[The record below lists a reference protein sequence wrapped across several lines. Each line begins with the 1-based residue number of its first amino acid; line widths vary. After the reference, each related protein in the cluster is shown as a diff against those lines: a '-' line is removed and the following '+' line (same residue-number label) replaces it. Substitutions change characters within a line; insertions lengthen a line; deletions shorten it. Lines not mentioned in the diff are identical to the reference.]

1 MSMPRPVVAFALA
14 GAAVISW
21 ALYRKRR
28 KDQDK
33 QQQDQRQ
40 QDKEEQQ
47 RVIIEPMEQ
56 PLVPDREVTN
66 LHMPMSERP
75 NITSVQE
82 DTTQVSIKE
91 LLIYPIK
98 SCQGVSLPCAKL
110 SRHGFLHD
118 REFVLCGP
126 RNDVER
132 LTARM
137 KGCEVPEREE
147 DVDPAEAYLPVT
159 LRNTPMMALVSVHV
173 DACSDDMRLIVH
185 APDMPELKISE
196 KTMTPITRRVQGTPF
211 GGEPLCG
218 QDCGEAA
225 GSWFSRLLDVDGDLQ
240 LRLRLVRFSGERHP
254 DMVDNGDLRYQDVA
268 PLLVMTTA
276 SINKLACEQGLDLSF
291 NELVQR
297 FRPNIVVDTSKADEE
312 DLWEELQLSTEAK
325 LVLYRPCDRCQVPR
339 VDPKS
344 LKEDRDKDP
353 CKFLPHRKGK
363 QLKRKPFRFA
373 NKVGDRQNQNKIYFG
388 MYGAVSLAGS
398 DPSVSVS
405 LGERLLVRAEAQALA
420 APEE

>member
-1 MSMPRPVVAFALA
+1 
-14 GAAVISW
+14 
-21 ALYRKRR
+21 
-28 KDQDK
+28 
-33 QQQDQRQ
+33 
-40 QDKEEQQ
+40 
-47 RVIIEPMEQ
+47 
-56 PLVPDREVTN
+56 
-66 LHMPMSERP
+66 
-75 NITSVQE
+75 
-82 DTTQVSIKE
+82 
-91 LLIYPIK
+91 
-98 SCQGVSLPCAKL
+98 
-110 SRHGFLHD
+110 
-118 REFVLCGP
+118 
-126 RNDVER
+126 
-132 LTARM
+132 
-137 KGCEVPEREE
+137 
-147 DVDPAEAYLPVT
+147 
-159 LRNTPMMALVSVHV
+159 MMALVSVHV
-173 DACSDDMRLIVH
+173 DASSDDTRLIVH

-196 KTMTPITRRVQGTPF
+196 GTMTTITRSVQGTPF
-211 GGEPLCG
+211 GGKALLG

-225 GSWFSRLLDVDGDLQ
+225 GSWFSRLLDVDGDLH

-254 DMVDNGDLRYQDVA
+254 DMVDNGELRYQDVA

-291 NELVQR
+291 NDLVQR
-297 FRPNIVVDTSKADEE
+297 FRPNIVVETSEPDEE